1 MTFSKTLLVVA
12 LGITASQSVIAQ
24 DETLLAPDQ
33 VSSASVT
40 SAQKANSAQMSPQ
53 QMVAKL
59 SYQAQDIKQPV
70 EKRIE
75 ALHELAN
82 YPSQNALV
90 AVARSLQ
97 DQDPAVREAAIVG
110 AEPYTIE
117 HRWRMIEPLLSD
129 QETMVRITA
138 ATNLVRDFSNVS
150 SEQKQ
155 TLEAPVAELISYLEN
170 KQDNGS
176 KLLLAD
182 VYRWHHEWDKADK
195 IYQALV
201 INQPENPQI
210 WLSLADNYRAQQRDA
225 DAVKTLDSAIKLHPD
240 NASLHYSK
248 ALTLVRLDD
257 KKSAALEIEKAAN
270 MAKDNSYFWY
280 LNGVL
285 QEEYNLDK
293 SVKSFEQAYLISG
306 APEQLYAVCDIYV
319 RYDNPKTDECLGE
332 LEKVAP
338 SYVIDQ
344 LKEKK
349 GQKNAKVSN

>member
-1 MTFSKTLLVVA
+1 MAFSKTLLAIA
-12 LGITASQSVIAQ
+12 LSVTASQSVVAQ

-33 VSSASVT
+33 VSLASVT
-40 SAQKANSAQMSPQ
+40 NGQEVNTAQMTPQ
-53 QMVAKL
+53 QLVAKW
-59 SYQAQDIKQPV
+59 SYQAQDVKLPV

-75 ALHELAN
+75 ALRELTN

-97 DQDPAVREAAIVG
+97 DQDPAIREAAIVG

-129 QETMVRITA
+129 PEAMVRFTA
-138 ATNLVRDFSNVS
+138 ATNLVRDFSNIS
-150 SEQKQ
+150 SDQQQ
-155 TLEAPVAELISYLEN
+155 TLEAPVAELISYLDN
-170 KQDNGS
+170 KKGNGS

-195 IYQALV
+195 IYQTLV
-201 INQPENPQI
+201 TNQPENPQI

-225 DAVKTLDSAIKLHPD
+225 DAVNTLDSALQLHPD
-240 NASLHYSK
+240 NASLYYSK

-257 KKSAALEIEKAAN
+257 KKNAATEIEKAASI
-270 MAKDNSYFWY
+270 AKDNSYYWY

-285 QEEYNLDK
+285 QEDHNLDK

-338 SYVIDQ
+338 SYVIEQ

-349 GQKNAKVSN
+349 GQKNAKVNR

>member
-1 MTFSKTLLVVA
+1 MTFSKTLLAIA
-12 LGITASQSVIAQ
+12 LGVTVSQSAFAQ
-24 DETLLAPDQ
+24 DETLLAPGQ
-33 VSSASVT
+33 VSSTSVT
-40 SAQKANSAQMSPQ
+40 SAEANSAPMSPQ
-53 QMVAKL
+53 QVVAKL

-70 EKRIE
+70 EQRIE

-97 DQDPAVREAAIVG
+97 DKDPAIREAAIVG
-110 AEPYTIE
+110 AEPYTID

-129 QETMVRITA
+129 PEAMVRITA

-150 SEQKQ
+150 SEQQQ
-155 TLEAPVAELISYLEN
+155 TLEVPISELISYLEH
-170 KQDNGS
+170 KKDDGS

-182 VYRWHHEWDKADK
+182 VYRWHHEWEKADRL
-195 IYQALV
+195 YQTLV
-201 INQPENPQI
+201 TNQPESPQI

-225 DAVKTLDSAIKLHPD
+225 DAVKTLDTAIELHPD

-248 ALTLVRLDD
+248 ALTLVRIDD
-257 KKSAALEIEKAAN
+257 KKSAASEIEKAAN
-270 MAKDNSYFWY
+270 MAKDNSYYWY

-349 GQKNAKVSN
+349 GQKNAKVNR

>member
-1 MTFSKTLLVVA
+1 MTFSKTLLAIAFGLTVNNSVVA
-12 LGITASQSVIAQ
+12 Q
-24 DETLLAPDQ
+24 DQ
-33 VSSASVT
+33 VSDASV
-40 SAQKANSAQMSPQ
+40 ANDQEVNSAQMSPQ
-53 QMVAKL
+53 QVVAKL
-59 SYQAQDIKQPV
+59 SYQAQDIKQPT
-70 EKRIE
+70 ENRIQ

-97 DQDPAVREAAIVG
+97 DQDPAIRKAAVVG
-110 AEPYTIE
+110 AEPYNIE

-129 QETMVRITA
+129 SEPMVRITA

-150 SEQKQ
+150 SKQ
-155 TLEAPVAELISYLEN
+155 QQALAAPISELISFLQA
-170 KQDNGS
+170 KQDNDS

-182 VYRWHHEWDKADK
+182 VYRWHYEWEKADK
-195 IYQALV
+195 LYQAL
-201 INQPENPQI
+201 ITQAPDNLQI

-225 DAVKTLDSAIKLHPD
+225 EAVNTLDTAIKLHPD
-240 NASLHYSK
+240 NATLHYSK

-257 KKSAALEIEKAAN
+257 KENAASEIEKAAN

-285 QEEYNLDK
+285 QEDYNLGK

-319 RYDNPKTDECLGE
+319 RYDNLKTDECLDE
-332 LEKVAP
+332 LKKVAP

-349 GQKNAKVSN
+349 GQKNAKVSS